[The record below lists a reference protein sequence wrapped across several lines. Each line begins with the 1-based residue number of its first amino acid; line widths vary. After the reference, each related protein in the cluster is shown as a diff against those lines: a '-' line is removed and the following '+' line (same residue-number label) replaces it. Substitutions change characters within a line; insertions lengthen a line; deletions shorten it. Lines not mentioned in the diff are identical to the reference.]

1 MSSIRTYNYNRKTLT
16 YVDII
21 VSTLDWMNRMLNAH
35 SSPGQILGALK
46 SSREHLFAGKRSP
59 LVRDLAVVRW
69 VNTRYGKPP
78 SKKLGRYNNMKR
90 KNIDYRGNPDTFAG
104 QPV

>member
-1 MSSIRTYNYNRKTLT
+1 
-16 YVDII
+16 
-21 VSTLDWMNRMLNAH
+21 MLNAH
-35 SSPGQILGALK
+35 SSPGQIHAALK

-69 VNTRYGKPP
+69 VNNRYGKPP
-78 SKKLGRYNNMKR
+78 TKQLGRYNNMKR
-90 KNIDYRGNPDTFAG
+90 KNIDYRRNPDTFAG